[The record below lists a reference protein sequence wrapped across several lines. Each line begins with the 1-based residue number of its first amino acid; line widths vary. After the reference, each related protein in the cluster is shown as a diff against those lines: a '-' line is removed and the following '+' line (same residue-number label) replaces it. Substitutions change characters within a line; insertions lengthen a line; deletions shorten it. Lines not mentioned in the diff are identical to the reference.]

1 METHSVHNC
10 INGWTMTIRLAKMI
24 INLRKIL
31 TFGISS
37 DKLPAMFGIRTLGKL
52 ALGHIRRM
60 GVMGLF
66 FFKAVFYMITPPLKF
81 MRLLKQIRFVGLHS
95 VLVIILTGGF
105 SGMVLGF
112 QGYYSLNRFGSDAF
126 LGPMVGLALIKELGP
141 VITALMVTG
150 RAGSAIAAE
159 IGIMRITEQIDAL
172 ELMGLNPYRYLVV
185 PNLLAAM
192 ISLPFLTAIFDVMGI
207 LGGYLIGGKLLGVGS
222 GIYFGEMANYVKIDD
237 VLEGVYKSFSFGII
251 IAWVCCYKGYY
262 AGVFSGFGSE
272 GVSKATTQAVVLSS
286 VLILVWDYFMTSV
299 LF

>member
-1 METHSVHNC
+1 
-10 INGWTMTIRLAKMI
+10 MTIRLAKMI

-31 TFGISS
+31 TFGVSS
-37 DKLPAMFGIRTLGKL
+37 DKLAAMIGIRTLGEL

-66 FFKAVFYMITPPLKF
+66 FFMAVLYLITPPLKF

-159 IGIMRITEQIDAL
+159 IGIMRISEQIDAL

-222 GIYFGEMANYVKIDD
+222 GVYFGEMANYVKIDD